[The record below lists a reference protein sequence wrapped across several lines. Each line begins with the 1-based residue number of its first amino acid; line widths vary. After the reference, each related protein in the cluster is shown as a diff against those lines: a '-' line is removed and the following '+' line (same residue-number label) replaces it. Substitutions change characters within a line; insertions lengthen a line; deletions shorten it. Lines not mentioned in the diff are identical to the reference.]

1 MLNYLWFGLVSGSFL
16 LIATLGFALTSRVN
30 KFLNIAHA
38 EYMAVGGLTTWALT
52 AQGGLPFPVA
62 AAIGIAGVAVLGLL
76 VGRFVYEPML
86 AKGSAILLIVSVGM
100 VYALQGMTEFFVS
113 PGTKSLTLPPLAAW
127 DLGLL
132 TVTPYEVTIVAL
144 AALVFLGLHLF
155 LSKTSGGAAIRA
167 IANNR
172 ELAEIRGVNVRKATR
187 EVWLIASGLAGLAGV
202 CLGMMGTLTT
212 DLAFAQILLILAVS
226 ILAGLGQIYGVAV
239 AALIIGVAM
248 DMSTMVIPSG
258 WRTGVAFLIIIAVLV
273 FRPQG
278 LFGRKARV
286 A

>member
-30 KFLNIAHA
+30 NFLNIAHA

-52 AQGGLPFPVA
+52 AQAGVPFLA
-62 AAIGIAGVAVLGLL
+62 AAILGIAAAGLLGLL

-86 AKGSAILLIVSVGM
+86 AKGSEILLIISVGI

-113 PGTKSLTLPPLAAW
+113 PGTKSFTLPALDAW
-127 DLGLL
+127 ELGPL
-132 TVTPYEVTIVAL
+132 TVTPYEVLIVGL
-144 AALVFLGLHLF
+144 AGLTFLALHLF
-155 LSKTSGGAAIRA
+155 LSKTASGAAIRA

-172 ELAEIRGVNVRKATR
+172 ELAEIRGINVRKATR

-239 AALIIGVAM
+239 AALILGLTM
-248 DMSTMVIPSG
+248 DLSTMAIPSG
-258 WRTGVAFLIIIAVLV
+258 WRTGVAFIIIIAVLV

-278 LFGRKARV
+278 LFGKKARV